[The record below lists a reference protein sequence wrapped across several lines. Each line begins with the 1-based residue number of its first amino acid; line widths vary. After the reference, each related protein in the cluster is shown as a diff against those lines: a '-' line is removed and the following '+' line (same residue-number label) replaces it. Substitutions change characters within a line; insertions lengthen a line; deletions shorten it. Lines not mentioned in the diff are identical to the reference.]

1 MEALLR
7 QSADALVYGKSSTLR
22 VAHHCE
28 RRGSKERGSEV
39 PATMVRRLGDSAEQ
53 VRSTVS
59 NILISVSFVPC
70 QSFDRRTI

>member
-39 PATMVRRLGDSAEQ
+39 PATMVRRLLFYDSRETARE
-53 VRSTVS
+53 
-59 NILISVSFVPC
+59 I
-70 QSFDRRTI
+70 